1 MTTVRETIKRDIGI
15 KVEGVVKVFDP
26 STLATEIRE
35 YVVTDKIE
43 AELKTIFDTFTQI
56 SDTLR
61 RGGSP
66 RDVMGMWV
74 SGFFG
79 SGKSHFA
86 KVLGYLLQNDVLD
99 EGSGEHCIDAFLKH
113 LSDTPRGKDL
123 RLRLAE
129 VKQTTQIKTIAFEI
143 KSRQSLTNP
152 NSVGEILLGE
162 FYRSLGLSDNY
173 VVARIERR
181 LQEKGLQDK
190 LAEAYESRYTTAWVS
205 QEGRG
210 DLATVRRRLGEI
222 LPDIDPHT
230 YPDQRAAKESL
241 ADLFRHE
248 TVTAEGIADELVAW
262 VDEQKPSGGKVQHL
276 IVVIDEMGTFIG
288 DSNDKI
294 GELNALAE
302 MIGNKGKG
310 KVWLI
315 VTSRLLIGPTSSRPW
330 LVA

>member
-99 EGSGEHCIDAFLKH
+99 EASGEHCIDAFLKH

-181 LQEKGLQDK
+181 LQ
-190 LAEAYESRYTTAWVS
+190 
-205 QEGRG
+205 
-210 DLATVRRRLGEI
+210 
-222 LPDIDPHT
+222 
-230 YPDQRAAKESL
+230 
-241 ADLFRHE
+241 
-248 TVTAEGIADELVAW
+248 
-262 VDEQKPSGGKVQHL
+262 
-276 IVVIDEMGTFIG
+276 
-288 DSNDKI
+288 
-294 GELNALAE
+294 
-302 MIGNKGKG
+302 
-310 KVWLI
+310 
-315 VTSRLLIGPTSSRPW
+315 
-330 LVA
+330 